1 MNRLQGEQKRPVEY
15 ESVHADRNQLGCVN
29 VEGVLDRATVEYRW
43 GSLVLTN
50 KNQFKVDLAAS
61 YITTQ

>member
-1 MNRLQGEQKRPVEY
+1 
-15 ESVHADRNQLGCVN
+15 
-29 VEGVLDRATVEYRW
+29 VEYRW

-61 YITTQ
+61 YITTQWHNPEDQDFNLHCCKNKEFA